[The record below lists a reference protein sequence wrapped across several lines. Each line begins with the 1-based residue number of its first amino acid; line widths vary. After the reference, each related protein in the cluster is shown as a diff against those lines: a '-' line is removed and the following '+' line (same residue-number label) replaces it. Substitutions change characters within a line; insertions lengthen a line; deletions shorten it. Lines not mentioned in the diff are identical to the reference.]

1 MPPAQTY
8 QLNLVGTGEN
18 GDNIYN
24 LEAVENQLLQGENK
38 MMGEDMDKSVHYSC
52 KIFKKVCNSQRSLSL
67 NINFHNAPDKVKT
80 NDGDAVIKEGYFFK
94 G

>member
-18 GDNIYN
+18 GDTIYN
-24 LEAVENQLLQGENK
+24 LEVVENKIIGE
-38 MMGEDMDKSVHYSC
+38 EDMDKSVVYSC
-52 KIFKKVCNSQRSLSL
+52 KICQKVCTSQRSLSL
-67 NINFHNAPDKVKT
+67 HINSHNAKVKT
-80 NDGDAVIKEGYFFK
+80 NDGDAVTKEGYLFK